1 MRHLISTIQ
10 WQLYR
15 FKRLLQASV
24 SDAKRSQ
31 SFQASKDQNH
41 FCKAI
46 IIQHKWW
53 WWMCHL
59 LRQSPLVSKFQQTT
73 TKFKHHL
80 KSANA
85 KKTLV
90 MVKSNRNKW
99 THTRLRPRLWSA
111 PIKQCRWWKITQ
123 KTRPRYFWN
132 KPVRL
137 GVGRNLYLGHRLE
150 I

>member
-10 WQLYR
+10 WQLYL
-15 FKRLLQASV
+15 FKRSLKASV

-41 FCKAI
+41 FCRAI
-46 IIQHKWW
+46 IRHKWW
-53 WWMCHL
+53 TSHL
-59 LRQSPLVSKFQQTT
+59 LHQSPLVSKFQQTP
-73 TKFKHHL
+73 TKATKHHL
-80 KSANA
+80 KSVNA
-85 KKTLV
+85 RKTLV
-90 MVKSNRNKW
+90 MAKSNRNKW